1 MRFAKSLFGILAVLV
16 VMSLV
21 IAGCGGGAP
30 AAPAAPAPAA
40 PAEEAAPAEAAP
52 AEAAPAE
59 AAPAEAAP
67 AEAAP
72 AGEFNWRAY
81 EGTELKLLLNQH
93 PYQQALVGELPKF
106 EELTGMKVTYDVF
119 PEQNYFDK
127 VTIDLTAGDS
137 GTYDAFMTG
146 AYMIWQYAPAG
157 WMEPLEP
164 FINDPT
170 KTNPDYDFE
179 DILPDLRNSEM
190 WNLEPGSA
198 NLGQGSQYAL
208 PWGWESNAYMYR
220 KDLFDKHGLV
230 PPTTLDELVAVSK
243 KLKEL
248 EPEMAG
254 IVVRGSL
261 NWATIHPGFMTMYS
275 SYGCVDYD
283 ENMVPQMNSA
293 CAVEVT
299 EKWIDMVKSAGPKA
313 WTTYTWYQAGS
324 DFGAGKAATMFDAD
338 ILGYF
343 QNQPDSAAEEVLG
356 NVAWAPGPLGPDGSL
371 KTNIWIW
378 SLAMNAGSKNKD
390 ATWLFLQWATGKE
403 FLTTA
408 AVDYNMVNPVRQ
420 SVVDNPDFQAKM
432 AKQIDYLKTLNTIA
446 ANSMKIQFTP
456 QPLFFETTTEWAQAL
471 QDIYAGAD
479 AQERLDTLVESL
491 TVQLQ
496 DAGIVE

>member
-1 MRFAKSLFGILAVLV
+1 MRVRTTYVFLSLLTILAML
-16 VMSLV
+16 L
-21 IAGCGGGAP
+21 GAC
-30 AAPAAPAPAA
+30 APAPAA
-40 PAEEAAPAEAAP
+40 PAPEAAPAEA
-52 AEAAPAE
+52 
-59 AAPAEAAP
+59 
-67 AEAAP
+67 AAP

-81 EGTELKLLLNQH
+81 EGESIKLLLNQH

-106 EELTGMKVTYDVF
+106 TELTGIEVTYDVF

-127 VTIDLTAGDS
+127 VTIDLQAGNA

-164 FINDPT
+164 YINDPS

-190 WNLEPGSA
+190 WNLEPGA
-198 NLGQGSQYAL
+198 QNLGQGSQYAL
-208 PWGWESNAYMYR
+208 PWGWEANAYMYR
-220 KDLFDKHGLV
+220 KDIFDANGLT
-230 PPTTLDELVAVSK
+230 PPTSLDELVEVSK
-243 KLKEL
+243 KLKEID
-248 EPEMAG
+248 PANAG

-275 SYGCVDYD
+275 SFGCKDYD
-283 ENMVPQMNSA
+283 DKMHPQMNSE

-299 EKWIDMVKSAGPKA
+299 EKWIDMIKNAGPEA

-324 DFGAGKAATMFDAD
+324 DFGAGKAATLFDAD

-343 QNQPDSAAEEVLG
+343 QNQPDAAAENVLG
-356 NVAWAPGPLGPDGSL
+356 NIAWAPGPLGPNGEL

-378 SLAMNAGSKNKD
+378 SLAMNSGSTKKD
-390 ATWLFLQWATGKE
+390 ATWLFLQWATGKD
-403 FLTTA
+403 FLTTG
-408 AVDYNMVNPVRQ
+408 AVDYSMVNPVRQ
-420 SVVDNPDFQAKM
+420 SVWDNAEFQAKM
-432 AKQIDYLKTLNTIA
+432 AEQTDYLETFQTIA
-446 ANSMKIQFTP
+446 SNDMKIQFTP

-479 AQERLDTLVESL
+479 AQTRLDALAESL
-491 TVQLQ
+491 TQQLQ
-496 DAGIVE
+496 DAGIWQE